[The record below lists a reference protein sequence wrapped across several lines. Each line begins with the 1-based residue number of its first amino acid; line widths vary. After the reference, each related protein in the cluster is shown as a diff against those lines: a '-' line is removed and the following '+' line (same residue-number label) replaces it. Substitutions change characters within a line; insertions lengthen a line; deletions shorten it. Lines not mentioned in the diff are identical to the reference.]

1 MVVKLKMKKSYKIVL
16 SIILVIW
23 SILLV
28 LGIFYLIYKHVNGRD
43 YDVYV
48 DGYLSINYETGK
60 SFKIKDKDT
69 LTFTVMSGNE
79 KEMYYNIS
87 LSEVTDKIEVTLY
100 NEDNK
105 KLFNGI
111 IKSGDKDILKNIEI
125 DNESVNKYKLKV
137 ENISKSDYVE
147 GNIVIKKVDTIVN
160 NFADTILLNNS
171 VKEYPASK
179 PGVDISTS
187 NEGLIKDQDELGIS
201 YYFRGSVDNN
211 YVNFANNTWR
221 IVRINGDET
230 VRIVLDGISSNVSN
244 FYKDGTSDYTFDT
257 SEMKTNLDVWYQD
270 NLSNYEN
277 LISSNHFC
285 NDSTYLNDSMQG
297 YTRLVVNKLPNLN
310 CLGYVYNGNI
320 GLLSAD
326 EVMLAGGVYRV
337 SNTSYY
343 LYNFSIQDEYFTLTL
358 SNSNNMFMVTSTGS
372 INDETQ
378 YSLFR
383 NFRPVINL
391 IKNVEVSGDGTIN
404 NPYTIK

>member
-147 GNIVIKKVDTIVN
+147 GNIVIKKVDTVVN

-171 VKEYPASK
+171 VKEYPTSK

-211 YVNFANNTWR
+211 YVDFADNTWR

-244 FYKDGTSDYTFDT
+244 FYKDGTSDYSFDT

-343 LYNFSIQDEYFTLTL
+343 LYNSSIQDEYFTLTL
-358 SNSNNMFMVTSTGS
+358 SNNTNMFMVTSTGS